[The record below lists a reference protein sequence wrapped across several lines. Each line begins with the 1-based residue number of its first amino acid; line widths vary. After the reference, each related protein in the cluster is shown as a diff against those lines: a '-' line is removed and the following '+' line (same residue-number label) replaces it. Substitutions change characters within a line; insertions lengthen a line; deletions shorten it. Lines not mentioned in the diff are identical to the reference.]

1 MLDVDLS
8 VPEHVLDALGQKTD
22 YRWKAHPS
30 GGYAAKLGGFHQM
43 ACLVRSPCPIEAP
56 FA

>member
-30 GGYAAKLGGFHQM
+30 GGYAAKLRGFHQM
-43 ACLVRSPCPIEAP
+43 ACLVRPPCPTEAP